1 MEQGSLGRTR
11 GEARPSTLQL
21 PPTLQ
26 GVLAARIDRLP
37 AEPKALLQV
46 AAVIGKACA
55 RDLLQRVVDLPDT
68 AFWQQL
74 SHLQRAEFLY
84 EQPASPAPV
93 YTFKHV
99 LIQEVAYAL
108 LPQAR
113 KQTVHERTA
122 QAIEALA
129 GERLAERYGELAHH
143 YSRSGNT
150 QKAVAYLQ
158 RAGQQAADQS
168 AYGEAITHLTR
179 GLELLPNLP
188 DTPERTRHE
197 LDLQITLGQALHR
210 PPRVRRPR
218 RWNTPSPGPDALC
231 EQVGETAQL
240 VRGAEQGCG

>member
-1 MEQGSLGRTR
+1 M
-11 GEARPSTLQL
+11 
-21 PPTLQ
+21 
-26 GVLAARIDRLP
+26 LAARIDRLP
-37 AEPKALLQV
+37 AESKALLQV

-68 AFWQQL
+68 AFLQQL

-93 YTFKHV
+93 YTFKHI
-99 LIQEVAYAL
+99 LIQEVAYAS

-129 GERLAERYGELAHH
+129 GERLAERYSELAHH

-158 RAGQQAADQS
+158 RAGQQAADRS
-168 AYGEAITHLTR
+168 AYR
-179 GLELLPNLP
+179 GSDHTSHPGLGAAA
-188 DTPERTRHE
+188 DTSRT
-197 LDLQITLGQALHR
+197 
-210 PPRVRRPR
+210 PRSAPGTSLIYRSPSVRR
-218 RWNTPSPGPDALC
+218 
-231 EQVGETAQL
+231 
-240 VRGAEQGCG
+240 